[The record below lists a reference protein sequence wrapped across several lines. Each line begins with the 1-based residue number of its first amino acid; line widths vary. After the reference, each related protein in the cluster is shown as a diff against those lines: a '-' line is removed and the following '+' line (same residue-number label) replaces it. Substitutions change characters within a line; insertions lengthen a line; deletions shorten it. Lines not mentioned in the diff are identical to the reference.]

1 MKPPAD
7 VIIAVT
13 SRCNAH
19 CQMCNIWQSDSAD
32 SIEPGHLEK
41 LPAGVKTI
49 NLTGGEPFLRADLVD
64 FVRQGRKACP
74 KSVITISTNGY
85 LGEAIAEKMRQI
97 HRVDPQI
104 RLSISIDGIG
114 EAHDRVRG
122 DIGAFDRVMQTIDL
136 LKADGFKGARLS
148 MTISETNADQLTGV
162 FSLADKLGLELGIV
176 AAHQS
181 QTHLKIDKPFE
192 AVSSPSLDE
201 DFQRVVRKWLRTLK
215 PKLWLR
221 AHFTAQTRR
230 YLSGHRPVFACR
242 AGSGFVFVQADGQ
255 VFSCSVLGRPMGNLI
270 SDSWADIWA
279 GPQAS
284 QARSYSAGC
293 NQGCWMICTA
303 RSFYRNH
310 LVSVSRWI
318 LCEKLRAHLGG
329 RQ

>member
-1 MKPPAD
+1 
-7 VIIAVT
+7 
-13 SRCNAH
+13 
-19 CQMCNIWQSDSAD
+19 MCNIWQSDAAD
-32 SIEPGHLEK
+32 SIQPEHLEK

-49 NLTGGEPFLRADLVD
+49 NLTGGEPFLRADLID

-74 KSVITISTNGY
+74 KAVITISTNGY
-85 LGEAIAEKMRQI
+85 LPKLIAEKMRKI
-97 HRVDPQI
+97 RRVDQQI
-104 RLSISIDGIG
+104 RLAISIDGIG
-114 EAHDRVRG
+114 PAHDRVRG
-122 DIGAFDRVMQTIDL
+122 DIGAFDRAVRTIDL
-136 LKADGFKGARLS
+136 LKADGFEGSRLS
-148 MTISETNADQLTGV
+148 MTISEANADQLTGV
-162 FSLADKLGLELGIV
+162 FELADKLGLELGVV

-201 DFQRVVRKWLRTLK
+201 DFQRVIRRWLRTSK

-221 AHFTAQTRR
+221 AHFAEQTRR
-230 YLSGHRPVFACR
+230 YLGGYRPVFTCR
-242 AGSGFVFVQADGQ
+242 AGSSFVFVQADGE

-270 SDSWADIWA
+270 TDTWADIWA
-279 GPQAS
+279 GLQAS

-303 RSFYRNH
+303 RSFYRSH

-329 RQ
+329 R